1 MNSDNY
7 ADTVVETSTRVAI
20 LEERFDRHL
29 LEIKNEVKV
38 EAKNL
43 MAEIKEISKALRDH
57 ENHESQK
64 HFQMNDRVSKLESE
78 RGFLAKALQAI
89 LASVTGGLA
98 GWLSK
103 HS

>member
-1 MNSDNY
+1 MSAENFTD
-7 ADTVVETSTRVAI
+7 VIVETSTRVAI

-29 LEIKNEVKV
+29 IEMKNEFKA

-43 MAEIKEISKALRDH
+43 MTEIKEISKSLRDH

-64 HFQMNDRVSKLESE
+64 HFNMNDRVSKLESD
-78 RGFLAKALQAI
+78 RGFLAKAGNAI
-89 LASVTGGLA
+89 LATITGGIA
-98 GWLSK
+98 GWLAR